1 MKGTGNRQ
9 KKVVGAAHGARR
21 VQAPSAARTL
31 LREGEYSNSA
41 VATAAFKES
50 TGSRIGIVSLRSRYR

>member
-9 KKVVGAAHGARR
+9 KKVVAPRAAAGRI
-21 VQAPSAARTL
+21 QASSATRTL
-31 LREGEYSNSA
+31 LREGEYSSSA

-50 TGSRIGIVSLRSRYR
+50 TGSRIGIVSLRSR